1 MNFFLNLF
9 QLIYVLKNSSKLSD
23 TETSENK
30 YRKILIEYFS
40 KNEIVINFVISLSI
54 NKCWR

>member
-9 QLIYVLKNSSKLSD
+9 QLIYVLKNSSKLSETR

-40 KNEIVINFVISLSI
+40 KNEIVINFIISH
-54 NKCWR
+54 R

>member
-40 KNEIVINFVISLSI
+40 KNEIVINFVISH
-54 NKCWR
+54 R